1 VRCVHGLGTG
11 WAWAGRGERLEKS
24 MSAFPC
30 QAPWMVQMW
39 QMNDLLYCCIPLSV
53 QEPLVE
59 GLRASLEISHAG
71 GGREQGSPV
80 SGAWSHLQ

>member
-1 VRCVHGLGTG
+1 
-11 WAWAGRGERLEKS
+11 
-24 MSAFPC
+24 
-30 QAPWMVQMW
+30 MVQMW